1 MLEES
6 KQVTEWRSPEL
17 PNKYDIIPVHQ
28 SDRSQF
34 KRCRLYWDWTS
45 PARQNLSLRA
55 DILGINLPMWFG
67 TGIHYALE
75 NYYNPG
81 LKRSPVESFRTWYD
95 IQWNGGLVT
104 EEWLPRVYDLEP
116 ENVEIEI
123 PQAYAD
129 VVTDEDY
136 KSDVYKVRGLND
148 ILPDP
153 DPAEFEELLHTG
165 TEMMKFY
172 QTYAEKND
180 DFKVLVAEHD
190 FSVPIWDFETDA
202 VMRAVDVRED
212 SPNHGKVLDV
222 HARGRMDAIWVRKDS
237 GKLGI
242 IDHKTAQQIDENLP
256 VKLETDEQTTT
267 YLWAAEIEA
276 QYYNL
281 PHKGEP
287 LQEVIFNV
295 LRKAYPREP
304 TILQGGMFSVDR
316 TKESTTYD
324 ILQQW
329 IARNIPGVSLTEKQ
343 RGYVEYLKEVGDE
356 QFIIRKP
363 VRRNRHQLAD
373 AGYRLYLEARDM
385 LDPNLRIYNNL
396 RNDYACL
403 GCAFRTPCLAKMD
416 GGDWEQLIRDNYVQA
431 RDR

>member
-1 MLEES
+1 
-6 KQVTEWRSPEL
+6 
-17 PNKYDIIPVHQ
+17 
-28 SDRSQF
+28 
-34 KRCRLYWDWTS
+34 
-45 PARQNLSLRA
+45 
-55 DILGINLPMWFG
+55 MWFG

-75 NYYNPG
+75 NYYSPG
-81 LKRSPVESFRTWYD
+81 LKHSPVESWRTWYD
-95 IQWNGGLVT
+95 IQWNGGIVT
-104 EEWLPRVYDLEP
+104 ADWLDRVYDLNP
-116 ENVEIEI
+116 EI
-123 PQAYAD
+123 
-129 VVTDEDY
+129 TDRERSWDHPEGEGDPVLY
-136 KSDVYKVRGLND
+136 RVRGLND

-172 QTYAEKND
+172 ESYAAKND

-190 FSVPIWDFETDA
+190 FSVPIWDFENDCIL
-202 VMRAVDVRED
+202 RATDVRED
-212 SPNHGKVLDV
+212 SPNYGKELEV
-222 HARGRMDAIWVRKDS
+222 HARGRIDAIWVRPD

-242 IDHKTAQQIDENLP
+242 IDHKTAQVIDENLP

-276 QYYNL
+276 QYYDL

-287 LQEVIFNV
+287 LQEVIYNV
-295 LRKAYPREP
+295 LRKAYPKEP
-304 TILQGGMFSVDR
+304 TQLSTGMFSVDR

-329 IARNIPGVSLTEKQ
+329 IARNIPGISLTEKQ
-343 RGYVEYLKEVGDE
+343 QGYIDWLKEVGDE

-363 VRRNRHQLAD
+363 VRRNRHQLVD
-373 AGYRLYLEARDM
+373 AGKRLYLETMDM
-385 LDPNLRIYNNL
+385 LAPNLRIYNNL
-396 RNDYACL
+396 RNDYSCL
-403 GCAFRTPCLAKMD
+403 NCAFRTPCLAKMS

>member
-1 MLEES
+1 M
-6 KQVTEWRSPEL
+6 VTEIQSESREWQPYEL
-17 PNKYDIIPVHQ
+17 PSKWDIIPIHQ

-55 DILGINLPMWFG
+55 DIVGINLPMWFG
-67 TGIHYALE
+67 TGIHWALE
-75 NYYNPG
+75 QYYTPG
-81 LKRSPVESFRTWYD
+81 LRRSPVESFRTWFD
-95 IQWNGGLVT
+95 IQWNGGVVT
-104 EEWLPRVYDLEP
+104 ADWLDKVYDLEP
-116 ENVEIEI
+116 ERVAPPGNGVNTF
-123 PQAYAD
+123 PA
-129 VVTDEDY
+129 
-136 KSDVYKVRGLND
+136 YKVRGLND

-153 DPAEFEELLHTG
+153 DPAEFEEMLHTG

-180 DFKVLVAEHD
+180 DFKVLIAEHD
-190 FSVPIWDFETDA
+190 FSVPIWDYENDCILKAIDT
-202 VMRAVDVRED
+202 RED
-212 SPNHGKVLDV
+212 SPNYGKMLEV
-222 HARGRMDAIWVRKDS
+222 HARGRMDAIWERLA
-237 GKLGI
+237 KLGI
-242 IDHKTAQQIDENLP
+242 MDHKTAQQIDENLP
-256 VKLETDEQTTT
+256 VKLETDEQTTS

-287 LQEVIFNV
+287 MQEVIYNV

-304 TILQGGMFSVDR
+304 TKLTTGMFSTDR
-316 TKESTTYD
+316 SKESTTYD
-324 ILQQW
+324 ILQRW

-343 RGYVEYLKEVGDE
+343 QGYLDYLKEVGDE

-373 AGYRLYLEARDM
+373 AGYRLYLETMDM
-385 LDPNLRIYNNL
+385 LSPNLRIYNNL
-396 RNDYACL
+396 RNDYSCL
-403 GCAFRTPCLAKMD
+403 NCAFRTPCLAKMD
-416 GGDWEQLIRDNYVQA
+416 GGDWQQLIRDNYVQA